1 VQGCFLKPT
10 VKSQAVKLKSYPCN
24 LECRGCGED
33 CRGLAF
39 GDIRGVYTLRIV
51 IYGGFYKRGILH
63 MTGAQIKSLRK
74 ALGYT
79 QARLAEEVGVTA
91 NTIARYER
99 EELNPS
105 PPVQKLLKLLEM
117 LVIERKA
124 A

>member
-1 VQGCFLKPT
+1 MRRNFF
-10 VKSQAVKLKSYPCN
+10 
-24 LECRGCGED
+24 ED
-33 CRGLAF
+33 ITF
-39 GDIRGVYTLRIV
+39 
-51 IYGGFYKRGILH
+51 

-99 EELNPS
+99 EELIPS

-117 LVIERKA
+117 LVTERKA